1 MRGITQAWLVLTLV
15 SPGVPAQAATPGVSP
30 QTWEQHGPDV
40 RNVQNDVQQPPRG
53 TSQNPRGRGQGGLPA
68 PGAGVP
74 VQQLQ
79 TMFDAYALLQAQR
92 ILELSDEQYQQF
104 FLRMNRL
111 HELRRQHMQQRN
123 RLINELRRMYGRQ
136 GAGDS
141 ALAEGTRKLDEM
153 EERFAQDLRTTRAA
167 IDEVLTVRQRAAFR
181 FFEEEM
187 ERQKIAFITRARQR
201 PGL

>member
-15 SPGVPAQAATPGVSP
+15 SPGVPAQAATPGWSP

-40 RNVQNDVQQPPRG
+40 RNVQNDVQPPPRG
-53 TSQNPRGRGQGGLPA
+53 TPQNPRGRGQAGLPA

-79 TMFDAYALLQAQR
+79 TMFDAYALVQAQR